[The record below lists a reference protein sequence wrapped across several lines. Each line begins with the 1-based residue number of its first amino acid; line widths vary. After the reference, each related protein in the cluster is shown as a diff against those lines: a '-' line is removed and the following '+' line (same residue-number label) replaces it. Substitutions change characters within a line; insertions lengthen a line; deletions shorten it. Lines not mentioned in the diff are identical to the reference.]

1 MKALLERVM
10 YTYTRIYRENRVLS
24 EVTDR
29 GLAFKHRNRDENARV
44 GPNESG
50 NFTEKMR
57 YFLGLLRRL
66 LYFIKVLVDFYN
78 CFCAPQDF

>member
-1 MKALLERVM
+1 M

-50 NFTEKMR
+50 NFTEKNEI
-57 YFLGLLRRL
+57 FFGTSE
-66 LYFIKVLVDFYN
+66 KVTIFH
-78 CFCAPQDF
+78 